1 MLPIERCD
9 DLAFGVVAAHSW
21 LIATSNLRPATAA
34 GCDSRLPWSH
44 MRKLRILCLHG
55 YHGSAKTLQ
64 TQMRP
69 LTRGLESLAEFVCVD
84 APSLATGDFGWWHAV
99 SNVGDDPKHAGVDR
113 PTMRYEGWLKT
124 KAWLIS
130 LFQQSAP
137 FDGVFGFSQGAA
149 LTSLLVGL
157 RNPREAEDRISFDFA
172 MMVGGFASNDGS
184 HAHLYQRSSEY
195 GLPSVHIIGGSDF
208 VVPSG
213 NSDRLASLFKAP
225 LILRHSG
232 GHIIP
237 DNPQIRNSVVAFLQ
251 ERARD

>member
-1 MLPIERCD
+1 
-9 DLAFGVVAAHSW
+9 
-21 LIATSNLRPATAA
+21 
-34 GCDSRLPWSH
+34 

-55 YHGSAKTLQ
+55 YRGSAKTLQ

-69 LTRGLESLAEFVCVD
+69 LTQGLEPLAEFVCVD
-84 APSLATGDFGWWHAV
+84 APSLAIGDFGWWHAV
-99 SNVGDDPKHAGVDR
+99 SNGVDDPKHADVDH

-124 KAWLIS
+124 KTWLIS

-157 RNPREAEDRISFDFA
+157 RNQCEAEDRISFDFA
-172 MMVGGFASNDGS
+172 VMVGGFASNDGS
-184 HAHLYQRSSEY
+184 HANLYRRKSEY
-195 GLPSVHIIGGSDF
+195 DLPSAHIIGESDF
-208 VVPSG
+208 LVPGSR
-213 NSDRLASLFKAP
+213 SDRLASLFKNP

-237 DNPQIRNSVVAFLQ
+237 GNPQVRNGFVAFLQ
-251 ERARD
+251 ERAREANLADGSPGRAI

>member
-1 MLPIERCD
+1 
-9 DLAFGVVAAHSW
+9 
-21 LIATSNLRPATAA
+21 
-34 GCDSRLPWSH
+34 

-64 TQMRP
+64 MQMRQ
-69 LTRGLESLAEFVCVD
+69 LMLGLEPLAEFVCVD
-84 APSLATGDFGWWHAV
+84 APSLAIGDFGWWHAV
-99 SNVGDDPKHAGVDR
+99 SNVGDDPKHAGVDH

-124 KAWLIS
+124 RTWLIS

-157 RNPREAEDRISFDFA
+157 RNPGEAEGRISFDFA
-172 MMVGGFASNDGS
+172 IMVGGFASNDGS
-184 HAHLYQRSSEY
+184 HGYLYQRRSEY

-208 VVPSG
+208 VVPSSH
-213 NSDRLASLFKAP
+213 SDRLASFFENP

-232 GHIIP
+232 GHVIP
-237 DNPQIRNSVVAFLQ
+237 GNPQVRNSVAAFLQ
-251 ERARD
+251 ERARDAELADGNARRDI